1 MKIALL
7 FLLVL
12 LSQMGQAQSIKLS
25 RKQNDSIAKSQ
36 TPSPGKSIVYIIRQ
50 GLFGGA
56 IEMRLDC
63 DSFFVGRINSNTYL
77 YTIVDSGD
85 HVFKAQAENNFNL
98 KVHLD
103 GGKVYYLEQQAKMG
117 IMLARVRLK
126 ILSPEAGSKYLSKFM
141 ISRHNNYPLFTYS
154 RNVSDQMPES
164 N

>member
-7 FLLVL
+7 FVLVL
-12 LSQMGQAQSIKLS
+12 LSHLGYAQSIKLN
-25 RKQNDSIAKSQ
+25 RKQNDSIAKNQ
-36 TPSPGKSIVYIIRQ
+36 IPSPGKSVVYIIRQ
-50 GLFGGA
+50 GLFGAA

-77 YTIVDSGD
+77 YTIVDSGN
-85 HVFKAQAENNFNL
+85 HIFKAQAENNFTL

-103 GGKVYYLEQQAKMG
+103 GGKTYYLEQQVKMG
-117 IMLARVRLK
+117 IVSARTKLK